1 MTGIDWHLTQDD
13 YKNIFQIV
21 QQNASY
27 AGGTAGGEEEGAQ
40 QYSEF
45 TEYSEY
51 SDGSEQ
57 VGGGGVGHG
66 RYRELSHAPPLP
78 HLQRRLP
85 ARCSDRCGDACGAL
99 PQRSVTPVL

>member
-1 MTGIDWHLTQDD
+1 MTGIDWHLTQDE

-27 AGGTAGGEEEGAQ
+27 AGGTAGGEQEGAQ

-57 VGGGGVGHG
+57 LGGGGG
-66 RYRELSHAPPLP
+66 RSRTLSRTESRSPTPTPPASP
-78 HLQRRLP
+78 PR
-85 ARCSDRCGDACGAL
+85 
-99 PQRSVTPVL
+99 